1 MSKIPGTGLV
11 PVPPTPNQVATPSRA
26 LVRTPMN
33 PVAGAGVPVLRD
45 ITTNPPPS
53 GRTQRGKLLDVVV

>member
-1 MSKIPGTGLV
+1 
-11 PVPPTPNQVATPSRA
+11 
-26 LVRTPMN
+26 MN